1 MKHPFS
7 LALTALVALLGVVLV
22 GMFVFRAMNGA
33 VIPPDWRNDDDTTD
47 GGGDTDSS
55 DDGSDAS
62 PTATST
68 SGNMIV
74 TSPSADEVIG
84 LPLVIKGSARVFES
98 TFNYRLLDSNGTVLA
113 EGNAMTGA
121 PDVGVFGDF
130 TVTTSYTTPTGTA
143 GTLEVF
149 DYSAKDGAVIDLVTL
164 PVKFPTME
172 SMVVKTYWT
181 NTETSGLCSSVTATE
196 RRIAKSVAVGYAA
209 LTELLAGPNTPE
221 SSAQLSTSIPSFVF
235 IKSLTIND
243 GVAKVE
249 FSKSLETGG
258 SCRVGSI
265 RAQIESTLKQFPTV
279 TSVIISTEGR
289 SPAESLQP

>member
-7 LALTALVALLGVVLV
+7 FALLAILAAIGVAFV
-22 GMFVFRAMNGA
+22 GLLIFRSMNSA
-33 VIPPDWRNDDDTTD
+33 IIPPDWRDTDDTADVGD
-47 GGGDTDSS
+47 GGGIS
-55 DDGSDAS
+55 DDGSDVS
-62 PTATST
+62 VGATST
-68 SGNMIV
+68 SGNITV
-74 TSPSADEVIG
+74 VSPTADEIIG
-84 LPLVIKGSARVFES
+84 LPLVIKGKARVFES
-98 TFNYRLLDSNGTVLA
+98 TFNYRLLDANGSVLA
-113 EGNAMTGA
+113 EGNAMSNA
-121 PDVGVFGDF
+121 PDVGEFGNF
-130 TVTTSYTTPTGTA
+130 TVTTSYDAPTGSV
-143 GTLEVF
+143 GSLEVF
-149 DYSAKDGAVIDLVTL
+149 DYSAKDGAVIDLVAF
-164 PVKFPTME
+164 PVKFPSLE

-196 RRIAKSVAVGYAA
+196 RRVAKSAAVGYTA

-221 SSAQLSTSIPSFVF
+221 SSAQLSTSIPPFVS

-258 SCRVGSI
+258 SCRVTSI
-265 RAQIESTLKQFPTV
+265 RSQIESTLKQFPTV

>member
-7 LALTALVALLGVVLV
+7 ISLVAILGLLGAVLV
-22 GMFVFRAMNGA
+22 AMFVFRAMNGA
-33 VIPPDWRNDDDTTD
+33 IIPPDWRDTNDTTQNEDDVDASDDT
-47 GGGDTDSS
+47 S
-55 DDGSDAS
+55 DVSES
-62 PTATST
+62 ATST

-74 TSPSADEVIG
+74 ASPSADEVIG
-84 LPLVIKGSARVFES
+84 LPLVIKGSARVFEN
-98 TFNYRLLDSNGTVLA
+98 TFNYRLLDSNGTILA
-113 EGNAMTGA
+113 EGNAMTAA
-121 PDVGVFGDF
+121 PDVGVFGSF
-130 TVTTSYTTPTGTA
+130 TVTTSYAAPTGTT

-149 DYSAKDGAVIDLVTL
+149 DYSAKDGSVIDLVRL
-164 PVKFPTME
+164 SVKFPTLE

-196 RRIAKSVAVGYAA
+196 RRVAKSVATGYAA

-221 SSAQLSTSIPSFVF
+221 SMAQLSTSIPSFVS